1 MNIVYLGL
9 GTNLGDREE
18 NLKQAIDLIKD
29 FSKTDLLEVSKVYE
43 TEPWGYNKQDSF
55 LNLCLKLKT
64 ELSPQE
70 LLENCQS
77 VEAKLKRKRLVK
89 WGPRTID
96 VDILLY
102 GDLDMQTDD
111 LIIPH
116 PRIAE
121 RAFVLI
127 PLADLDES
135 LVIDG
140 KYIVDLIVGL
150 GENGVEKYKNSVI

>member
-9 GTNLGDREE
+9 GTNLGDREG
-18 NLKQAIDLIKD
+18 NLKKAIDLIRE
-29 FSKTDLLEVSKVYE
+29 FPVTNLLEISKVYE
-43 TEPWGYNKQDSF
+43 TKPWGYNNQDSF
-55 LNLCLKLKT
+55 LNLCLKIETQLA
-64 ELSPQE
+64 PQE
-70 LLENCQS
+70 LLKKCQS
-77 VEAKLKRKRLVK
+77 VESKLKRKRLMK

-102 GDLDMQTDD
+102 GDLDLKEEN

-127 PLADLDES
+127 PLAELDEG
-135 LVIDG
+135 LLING
-140 KYIVDLIVGL
+140 KDITDLIMEL
-150 GENGVEKYKNSVI
+150 GKDGVEEYKEAL

>member
-9 GTNLGDREE
+9 GTNLGDREG
-18 NLKQAIDLIKD
+18 NLKKAIDLIRE
-29 FSKTDLLEVSKVYE
+29 FPVTNLLEISKVYE
-43 TEPWGYNKQDSF
+43 TEPWGYNNQDSF
-55 LNLCLKLKT
+55 LNLCLKIETQLA
-64 ELSPQE
+64 PQE
-70 LLENCQS
+70 LLKKCQS
-77 VEAKLKRKRLVK
+77 VESKLKRKRLMK

-102 GDLDMQTDD
+102 GDLDLKEEN

-127 PLADLDES
+127 PLAELDEG
-135 LVIDG
+135 LLING
-140 KYIVDLIVGL
+140 KDITDLIMEL
-150 GENGVEKYKNSVI
+150 GKDGVEEYKEAL

>member
-1 MNIVYLGL
+1 MEIVYLGL

-29 FSKTDLLEVSKVYE
+29 FSKTNLLEISKVYE

-55 LNLCLKLKT
+55 LNLCLKLET
-64 ELSPQE
+64 GLSPQE
-70 LLENCQS
+70 LLENCQL

-116 PRIAE
+116 PRIVE

-127 PLADLDES
+127 PLADLDE
-135 LVIDG
+135 
-140 KYIVDLIVGL
+140 DLIIGGKSINNLIV
-150 GENGVEKYKNSVI
+150 EQSTDGVELYKEVL